1 MEEFLKFFLPFAV
14 IAGLTCWIVR
24 GWQRKLRNS
33 MAKDHPDQV
42 YAAFTKQFDLELSA
56 DQIQSALASANV
68 RRDIS
73 TTIEI
78 RDFEGR
84 HAGATDAYDEAISSQ
99 ELLALRGTIG
109 GLGEGVSICLL
120 VDQSGSMAN
129 RMVALAGQIKAVS
142 QVCGAIGTKLAIY
155 GFTTVGWQGGQAR
168 KAWVKAGSPAYPGR
182 LCTLMHIVYQD
193 FDQPLTD
200 ANWQAMLEPNI
211 FFENIDGEAIEWAS
225 SRLGSQS
232 SNIKLLIVV
241 SDGAPVDDATLL
253 ANGPEIL
260 VRHLEKVIRET
271 KRNQPIRLG
280 TIGIGHDVD
289 QYYPCSTH
297 AERPEQFMACLATL
311 VAELNADSC

>member
-1 MEEFLKFFLPFAV
+1 MEEFLKFFLPFAF
-14 IAGLTCWIVR
+14 IAGLTCWAVG
-24 GWQRKLRNS
+24 GWQRKLRS
-33 MAKDHPDQV
+33 SIAKDCPDQV
-42 YAAFTKQFDLELSA
+42 YEAYTKQFDLELSA
-56 DQIQSALASANV
+56 DQIQSALGSANV

-84 HAGATDAYDEAISSQ
+84 HAGALDAYDEAISSQ
-99 ELLALRGTIG
+99 ELLALRDT
-109 GLGEGVSICLL
+109 ICLL

-142 QVCGAIGTKLAIY
+142 EVCGATGTKLAIY
-155 GFTTVGWQGGQAR
+155 GFTTVGWQGGLVR
-168 KAWVKAGSPAYPGR
+168 KEWRKAGSPAYPGR
-182 LCTLMHIVYQD
+182 LCALMHIVYQD

-225 SRLGSQS
+225 SRLSRQPS
-232 SNIKLLIVV
+232 KIKLLIVV

-260 VRHLEKVIRET
+260 VRHLEMVIGKAE
-271 KRNQPIRLG
+271 RNQVFRLS
-280 TIGIGHDVD
+280 TIGIGHGVNLH
-289 QYYPCSTH
+289 YACSVH
-297 AERPEQFMACLATL
+297 AEQPEQFVACLAT
-311 VAELNADSC
+311 VIAELTAESY